1 MNNTNISINNKYI
14 IENLIG
20 KGKFGQIFKGHIYK
34 KNTHIAIK
42 MEPSEGEFKSI
53 KHEVTIL
60 NYLYKRGCRNIPY
73 IYWYGKYNL
82 DICMVMNYF
91 QGSLYR
97 ENIPQIDIF
106 MIKCIDILK
115 NIHEHYVIHRD
126 IKPQNFM
133 FDEHGELHLIDF
145 GLATVY
151 VDDNHRHIEC
161 TGCSQSYI
169 LGTPKYISF
178 NVHEGYVPSRRDDL
192 ISVGYLYLFLKY
204 GSLPWDNIG
213 LFVSGSNDVGRSPES
228 FVSFPP
234 TSPSFTSG
242 NIPNSQEKVVP
253 VMTTLGTIAANLAE
267 VHPLIMAEC
276 MMKWNY
282 FIDFSI
288 QQLIGFFSCFTD
300 IRILKEFR
308 RSGPSEKDPLLKEK
322 LEEIQRMYTDYD
334 KMEVAHDLRT
344 GINYENAIVYD
355 ISDET
360 MAWCSC
366 ENEEQCKLFI
376 QTQLFD
382 KEISVGD
389 FTKSILKISIIA
401 KEMMNVCEMIGHIEL
416 LHKLSQIDMMILK
429 YITVNQSLYV

>member
-234 TSPSFTSG
+234 TSPSFTTG
-242 NIPNSQEKVVP
+242 NIPNEGFSELHVLHSNNQFRKEKKEWSNISTYLSEIEEPEGFTPLNIINRTPEGRP
-253 VMTTLGTIAANLAE
+253 VQCSSATLLVNELYQA
-267 VHPLIMAEC
+267 P
-276 MMKWNY
+276 
-282 FIDFSI
+282 
-288 QQLIGFFSCFTD
+288 
-300 IRILKEFR
+300 LKEGHPDSNLHGCTEPSFGEAEQNKIEKYLDYCYR
-308 RSGPSEKDPLLKEK
+308 MNFESEPNYSGLQQ
-322 LEEIQRMYTDYD
+322 I
-334 KMEVAHDLRT
+334 
-344 GINYENAIVYD
+344 
-355 ISDET
+355 
-360 MAWCSC
+360 
-366 ENEEQCKLFI
+366 F
-376 QTQLFD
+376 QL
-382 KEISVGD
+382 
-389 FTKSILKISIIA
+389 
-401 KEMMNVCEMIGHIEL
+401 
-416 LHKLSQIDMMILK
+416 Q
-429 YITVNQSLYV
+429 